1 MSRIVI
7 LLFFK
12 ENKNGVMDRVVF
24 CRDSRPKK
32 SRFTTKA
39 SRIVILF
46 CSTGVALS
54 AGAPAGQKCVCVC
67 VCEFFFC
74 FFLLKSAAYL
84 WGSAGHASRATI

>member
-7 LLFFK
+7 LFFFQGK
-12 ENKNGVMDRVVF
+12 QNGVMDRVVF

-67 VCEFFFC
+67 EFFFC